1 MTPKQ
6 IERVKNKIKLIKS
19 ELAKDKKV
27 WGGQYHDGRGLRY
40 IPTSL
45 YIQIGDI
52 SGGLRYVNWFDKNFP
67 DDIGSSFYIFE
78 SILILYKSTKTKE
91 AELKLRKYKNE
102 LEYILDLYFKK
113 VVDKNFIYEFDN
125 EELIEFSKWLKI
137 ITKRPESETHDKLE

>member
-40 IPTSL
+40 LPTSL
-45 YIQIGDI
+45 YIQIGDY

-67 DDIGSSFYIFE
+67 DDIGSSLYLFEAIF
-78 SILILYKSTKTKE
+78 ILFKSKKTKE
-91 AELKLRKYKNE
+91 AEHKLKQNKNE
-102 LEYILDLYFKK
+102 LEYILDLYFKIE
-113 VVDKNFIYEFDN
+113 VDKKFAYKFNN
-125 EELIEFSKWLKI
+125 EEFIEFSIWLKI
-137 ITKRPESETHDKLE
+137 ITERPESEK

>member
-1 MTPKQ
+1 MTPKK

-40 IPTSL
+40 LPTSL
-45 YIQIGDI
+45 YIQIGDY

-67 DDIGSSFYIFE
+67 DDIGSSLNIFE
-78 SILILYKSTKTKE
+78 AILILFKSKKTTE
-91 AELKLRKYKNE
+91 AEHKLKKYLDE

-113 VVDKNFIYEFDN
+113 EEDKNFVYKFEND
-125 EELIEFSKWLKI
+125 ELIEFSNWLKQ
-137 ITKRPESETHDKLE
+137 HLEDQN

>member
-40 IPTSL
+40 LPTSL
-45 YIQIGDI
+45 YLQIGD
-52 SGGLRYVNWFDKNFP
+52 STGGLRYVNWFDKNFP
-67 DDIGSSFYIFE
+67 DDVGSSLYIFE
-78 SILILYKSTKTKE
+78 AILLLFKSKKTKE
-91 AELKLRKYKNE
+91 AELKLKKHKVE

-113 VVDKNFIYEFDN
+113 GKDKNFVYEFEN
-125 EELIEFSKWLKI
+125 EELIEFSNWLKI
-137 ITKRPESETHDKLE
+137 VI